1 MNIEDITKAAK
12 IIVNPVDPLNIY
24 YNFFDIFK
32 LQRMKTITGDNF
44 VVSNG
49 ILQCQNYFIPLD
61 SISIVEMT
69 RIQIS
74 PIFPITILVL
84 GMFLSLFNIYLYNE
98 YFIKMPF
105 AIQMFIFGFLLTVA
119 VTFINTK
126 LPYMLT
132 IRLNNNIFCT
142 YTNSNK
148 KFIQDIMKKMQECIN
163 NRKGEYKFMLNQ
175 GTIQYNDSH
184 SIQIENVSNSPIEI
198 YNENAKKEIGGNE
211 IKNVCNSQSSKSLT
225 LQDWMTLEK
234 FFIMRQKEFSVND
247 RNYKICSNLLT
258 YSKEREIGKFRK
270 YLGVIG
276 KEAIR
281 TLFTTS
287 TNVAA
292 METVKPI
299 IQKILSLKG

>member
-1 MNIEDITKAAK
+1 M
-12 IIVNPVDPLNIY
+12 
-24 YNFFDIFK
+24 
-32 LQRMKTITGDNF
+32 
-44 VVSNG
+44 
-49 ILQCQNYFIPLD
+49 
-61 SISIVEMT
+61 
-69 RIQIS
+69 
-74 PIFPITILVL
+74 
-84 GMFLSLFNIYLYNE
+84 LF
-98 YFIKMPF
+98 
-105 AIQMFIFGFLLTVA
+105 
-119 VTFINTK
+119 
-126 LPYMLT
+126 
-132 IRLNNNIFCT
+132 R
-142 YTNSNK
+142 
-148 KFIQDIMKKMQECIN
+148 
-163 NRKGEYKFMLNQ
+163 
-175 GTIQYNDSH
+175 
-184 SIQIENVSNSPIEI
+184 
-198 YNENAKKEIGGNE
+198 
-211 IKNVCNSQSSKSLT
+211 SQSSKSLT